1 MPTKHAMATRN
12 FAKYWLAALAAVA
25 CTVQEP
31 VETQAPKASEP
42 EVSTAFVPGTAM
54 VEFDDALTALIEEDL
69 AGGVATKSASL
80 DAMLF
85 DLNIE
90 KLERVFPYAGEFEER
105 TRREGMHRFYKVS
118 FREDVPVTKAV
129 ASIETVPGVVSV
141 SPERKIKLRGFD
153 DPKLSSQWHYINS
166 KYSDADI
173 NVKEVWEKYTVGS
186 NRVIVCVVDEPVDPT
201 HPDLQWNL
209 WTDAGGHTGYNFAKN
224 SYDLS
229 INTAKGYGDIGHGT
243 HVAGTIA
250 AVNNNGV
257 GLCGVAGGD
266 YAAGIPGVRIQSCA
280 IFSGEDYANDS
291 ATANAIKWGADHG
304 AVISQNSWGYV
315 ADTNGDGKVSA
326 SELSDYKSTTIYS
339 ALKKAIDYFITYAG
353 CDNNGNQLVDSPMK
367 GGLVMFAAGNENID
381 YDPICNYEPVIAVGA
396 FRETGKK
403 ASYSNYGSWVDIA
416 APGGEGTST
425 SNSVW
430 STLPNK
436 IADGY
441 GHTETTGY
449 YGGNGWAGTSM
460 ACPHASGVA
469 ALIVSYYGGEGF
481 TNERAKEIL
490 FAGLGDTIGGSSPI
504 GKKLDALKSFQY
516 GGSISGDPLVLSA
529 TEVDVRAHEVK
540 TVTLTV
546 TASPDAV
553 VNCTPGS
560 TALEYDRPSSTITI
574 TGKNAEPGTYTAV
587 FSLVQDSKEV
597 ASVELNY
604 TLYPNHAPIVTLG
617 SYKYENF
624 TIGALN
630 VTSVKAKP
638 LGIASLF
645 YDEDGESLSI
655 HILNSNPE
663 VVGVKDIGEQLHI
676 SSLAY
681 GCSTIT
687 VQASDSFDKT
697 AEFSFVVAVKD
708 PDKASK
714 PEVFPEAATDKIS
727 LWPVNTLAQTFE
739 ITIYSSTGAKVM
751 SLEADGGLY
760 QPIEVD
766 ITSLAPGVYT
776 AVLKAGAYSEKVK
789 FVKY

>member
-1 MPTKHAMATRN
+1 MKLVTVTRN
-12 FAKYWLAALAAVA
+12 FAKYWFAAIAAVA

-31 VETQAPKASEP
+31 VDTQAPKQSEP
-42 EVSTAFVPGTAM
+42 VVSHEFVPGKAM
-54 VEFDDALTALIEEDL
+54 VEFDDDLTALIEEDL

-80 DAMLF
+80 DAMLL

-90 KLERVFPYAGEFEER
+90 RLERVFPYAGEYEER
-105 TRREGMHRFYKVS
+105 TRREGMHRFYTVT
-118 FREDVPVTKAV
+118 FRNDVPVTKAV
-129 ASIETVPGVVSV
+129 ASLETVPGIVSV
-141 SPERKIKLRGFD
+141 SPERKIQLRGFD
-153 DPKLSSQWHYINS
+153 DPKLSNQWHYVNS
-166 KYSDADI
+166 KYSGADV
-173 NVKEVWEKYTVGS
+173 NVKGVWENYTVGS
-186 NRVIVCVVDEPVDPT
+186 DRVIVCVVDEPIDPS

-209 WTDAGGHTGYNFAKN
+209 WKDDSGHTGYNFARN

-229 INTAKGYGDIGHGT
+229 IRTENGYGDIGHGT

-257 GLCGVAGGD
+257 GLAGLAGGD
-266 YAAGIPGVRIQSCA
+266 YAAGIPGVRLQSCA
-280 IFSGEDYANDS
+280 IFSGQEYASDA

-304 AVISQNSWGYV
+304 AVISQNSWGYS
-315 ADTNGDGKVSA
+315 ADTNGDGKVSS
-326 SELSDYKSTTIYS
+326 SELANHKATTIYA

-353 CDNNGNQLVDSPMK
+353 CDNTGAQLSDSPMK
-367 GGLVMFAAGNENID
+367 GGLVFFAAGNENID

-396 FRETGKK
+396 SRETGKK

-416 APGGEGTST
+416 APGGEGTSN

-436 IADGY
+436 AADGY
-441 GHTETTGY
+441 GHIETTNY

-490 FAGLGDTIGGSSPI
+490 FAGLGDTIGGSTPI

-516 GGSISGDPLVLSA
+516 GGSVSGDPLVLSA

-560 TALEYDRPSSTITI
+560 TALEYDRESSTITI
-574 TGKNAEPGTYTAV
+574 TGKNAEPGTYKAV
-587 FSLVQDSKEV
+587 FTLVKDSE
-597 ASVELNY
+597 ELDSEELTY
-604 TLYPNHAPIVTLG
+604 TLYPNHAPVVTLG
-617 SYKYENF
+617 SYKYDNF
-624 TIGALN
+624 SMGALEI
-630 VTSVKAKP
+630 TSVKAKP
-638 LGIASLF
+638 AAISSLF
-645 YDEDGESLSI
+645 YDEDGEFLRVE
-655 HILNSNPE
+655 ILNSNPD
-663 VVGVKDIGEQLHI
+663 VVTVRDSGEQFLI
-676 SSLAY
+676 SSLSY

-687 VQASDSFDKT
+687 VRASDSFDKT
-697 AEFSFVVAVKD
+697 AEFSFVVAVKSSAN
-708 PDKASK
+708 ASK
-714 PEVFPEAATDKIS
+714 PEAFPEVATDLVN
-727 LWPVNTLAQTFE
+727 LWPVNTVPQAFQ
-739 ITIYSSTGAKVM
+739 ITIYSSMGAKVM

-766 ITSLAPGVYT
+766 ISSLAPGVYT
-776 AVLKAGAYSEKVK
+776 AELQAGAYSEKVK